1 MKKQKLRFDSNK
13 LYEMLTSSETVPIM
27 TEYKPFNDLVKT
39 DVPAKIK
46 TMASQLNEVLRE
58 EKKLLLTMK
67 NMEKEKSKTTSRV
80 LYFSSQLNSSDG
92 NERDMRMLA
101 EEEGKIHQA
110 NMKLDNMDKHLL
122 KLREEKQKLNL
133 GLLKETLENS
143 YKNINAD
150 QNRLEEVNYE
160 INELRKALDTL
171 RAERDMLDNKVTTT
185 YNFVHGLMGA
195 SATEKIDENFIQN
208 NKK

>member
-58 EKKLLLTMK
+58 EKELLLTMK